1 MPNEEK
7 MFREEKASGIL
18 MKADPDERTRFKYT
32 IWFDYTR
39 DLINKITDGDFVVV
53 QNYSSD
59 KSAIKYSVL
68 EIINVLPFHYAIGS
82 DLKGYPGFVKEAAKS
97 ASLDLLEQDTE
108 STEDTTKIIC
118 EAIPTNFE
126 FKDVSKIEDL
136 KLEQES
142 TMAMVGTEVKL
153 IGHELTR
160 KIVNHG
166 INEEKENVIVAG
178 KLLRDEELDILVRIE
193 ELIKTHFAVFGFT
206 GVGKSNF
213 VSTIIST
220 LLNKSNEKGK
230 EKIKVV
236 LFDLMSEYLGI
247 LIDQVLNP
255 NSKVVIVCIGER
267 TLPQSVF
274 DYINESDIKKKDG
287 LLQKAASDLLNNLY
301 LPKKLKP
308 RKADFEPLVKQILIN
323 NKIKIYEFST
333 EMTVEEFLQPIIDDV
348 FDQWVKSSLKVDLEK
363 VIKKNIEPHYA
374 SKLTPELAKRIA
386 NDLENEK
393 NASAKK
399 ETFKDRVDVL
409 IYRFTQVTEA
419 KKRAL
424 NPQAKITLWDIIRD
438 LSDVNN
444 SSLFL
449 INSHDPH
456 EMRKFSKQLG
466 YWTYENRRKT
476 GNITPLVSFIFDEA
490 DEFIPQ
496 QATGTYQDSKEIIET
511 LARRGRKFGL
521 GIGIATQRVVYLD
534 TNIMGQP
541 HTYFISKLPR
551 KSDRERVAEAFA
563 VPEGMFTQ
571 TFKFQKGNWLLVSH
585 DATGL
590 DAVPIP
596 IKTHN
601 AEDRIIEFLKKP
613 KAQ

>member
-1 MPNEEK
+1 
-7 MFREEKASGIL
+7 MFREEKAAGIL
-18 MKADPDERTRFKYT
+18 MKAEPDERTRFKYT

-39 DLINKITDGDFVVV
+39 DLINKITDGDFVVI

-59 KSAIKYSVL
+59 KTAIKYSVL

-97 ASLDLLEQDTE
+97 ASLDLVEQDTE
-108 STEDTTKIIC
+108 PTEDTTKIIC

-153 IGHELTR
+153 IGPELTR

-213 VSTIIST
+213 VSTIVST

-230 EKIKVV
+230 EKIKIV
-236 LFDLMSEYLGI
+236 LFDMMSEYLGI
-247 LIDQVLNP
+247 IIDQVLNP

-267 TLPQSVF
+267 TLPQSVLDF
-274 DYINESDIKKKDG
+274 INELDTKKKAE
-287 LLQKAASDLLNNLY
+287 LLQKATADLLNNLY

-308 RKADFEPLVKQILIN
+308 RKADFEPFVKEILTK

-333 EMTVEEFLQPIIDDV
+333 EMTVEEFLRPIIDDV
-348 FDQWVKSSLKVDLEK
+348 FDQYVKGSLKVDLEK
-363 VIKKNIEPHYA
+363 VIKKYIEPFYA
-374 SKLTPELAKRIA
+374 SKLTAELAAKIA
-386 NDLENEK
+386 TSLETEK
-393 NASAKK
+393 TGK
-399 ETFKDRVDVL
+399 ETFDKRVGVF
-409 IYRFTQVTEA
+409 IYRFNQVAEA
-419 KKRAL
+419 KKKAL

-438 LSDVNN
+438 LGDANN

-563 VPEGMFTQ
+563 VPEDMFTQ

-601 AEDRIIEFLKKP
+601 AEDRIWRWLDV
-613 KAQ
+613 AHL

>member
-7 MFREEKASGIL
+7 MFREEIASGIL

-126 FKDVSKIEDL
+126 FKDVSKAEDV
-136 KLEQES
+136 KLDQES

-153 IGHELTR
+153 IGHELTKR
-160 KIVNHG
+160 IVNHG
-166 INEEKENVIVAG
+166 IDEEKENVIVAG
-178 KLLRDEELDILVRIE
+178 KLLRNEELDILVRIE

-213 VSTIIST
+213 VSTIVST

-255 NSKVVIVCIGER
+255 NFKAVIICIGER
-267 TLPQSVF
+267 TLPQSVI
-274 DYINESDIKKKDG
+274 DYINEIDTKKKAE
-287 LLQKAASDLLNNLY
+287 LLQKATNDLLNNLY

-308 RKADFEPLVKQILIN
+308 RKADFEPFVKEILTN

-333 EMTVEEFLQPIIDDV
+333 EMTVEEFLRPIIDDV
-348 FDQWVKSSLKVDLEK
+348 FDQYVKGSLKVDLEK
-363 VIKKNIEPHYA
+363 VIKKYIEPLYA
-374 SKLTPELAKRIA
+374 SKLTAELAAKIA
-386 NDLENEK
+386 TSLETEK
-393 NASAKK
+393 TGK
-399 ETFKDRVDVL
+399 ETFDKRVGVF
-409 IYRFTQVTEA
+409 IYRFNQVAEA
-419 KKRAL
+419 KKKAL

-438 LSDVNN
+438 LSNVNN

-563 VPEGMFTQ
+563 VPEDMFTQ

-601 AEDRIIEFLKKP
+601 AEDRVWKWLGI
-613 KAQ
+613 A